1 MTPAGLEPAIP
12 GSVGRCLIHWAT
24 GPAAMHRDWRHGNM
38 RRLVGGESK
47 ATTVLGLPQPSAH
60 GCQVHEKLNSM
71 IRGSIVASISACH
84 AEDPGSIPGRG
95 GACRDCCFKVT
106 QQGSS
111 FRKRKIFAE
120 PRQRR
125 NYLRAP
131 ALDWCCVCVR
141 ACVCPRND
149 PGRTRTCNPRL
160 RRPMPYPLGH
170 GANCSASRRLQREC
184 AAALRCCQRQTSS
197 GTIRGSHVRSMSRP
211 CAPTQTPPA
220 GAVA

>member
-1 MTPAGLEPAIP
+1 MRRTQMPGLARSARGRIGVRAKEGGVGALSLCLAVSVYLPSCQSVCLTHALATQRKMTPAGLEPAIP

-95 GACRDCCFKVT
+95 GACRLCD
-106 QQGSS
+106 
-111 FRKRKIFAE
+111 A
-120 PRQRR
+120 
-125 NYLRAP
+125 
-131 ALDWCCVCVR
+131 
-141 ACVCPRND
+141 
-149 PGRTRTCNPRL
+149 
-160 RRPMPYPLGH
+160 
-170 GANCSASRRLQREC
+170 
-184 AAALRCCQRQTSS
+184 CQRI
-197 GTIRGSHVRSMSRP
+197 IRSP
-211 CAPTQTPPA
+211 
-220 GAVA
+220 